1 MANLHTQRVEIETS
15 FITLGQFIKLANV
28 FESGGMIKAFLQDTG
43 VLVNGEIEQR
53 RGRKLYPEDVVEI
66 EEIGTYIVATETRH

>member
-1 MANLHTQRVEIETS
+1 VANLHTQRVEIETS

-53 RGRKLYPEDVVEI
+53 RGRKLYQGDVVEI